1 MKDLLIRKPVDSNL
15 NEDQSNV
22 LAKKTVR
29 DVLEFYVKNDF
40 IQNISR
46 PKLNYKIVYWTLPP
60 FRKSIQRTF
69 SGKAYKEH
77 YISKLL

>member
-29 DVLEFYVKNDF
+29 DVSEFYVKNDF

-46 PKLNYKIVYWTLPP
+46 PKLNYKNIYWALAP
-60 FRKSIQRTF
+60 FRKSIQRTL
-69 SGKAYKEH
+69 H
-77 YISKLL
+77 

>member
-29 DVLEFYVKNDF
+29 DVSEFYVKNDF

-46 PKLNYKIVYWTLPP
+46 PKLNYKNIYWALPP
-60 FRKSIQRTF
+60 FRKSIQRTL
-69 SGKAYKEH
+69 H
-77 YISKLL
+77 

>member
-29 DVLEFYVKNDF
+29 DVSEFYVKNDF

-46 PKLNYKIVYWTLPP
+46 PKLNYKNIY
-60 FRKSIQRTF
+60 
-69 SGKAYKEH
+69 
-77 YISKLL
+77 